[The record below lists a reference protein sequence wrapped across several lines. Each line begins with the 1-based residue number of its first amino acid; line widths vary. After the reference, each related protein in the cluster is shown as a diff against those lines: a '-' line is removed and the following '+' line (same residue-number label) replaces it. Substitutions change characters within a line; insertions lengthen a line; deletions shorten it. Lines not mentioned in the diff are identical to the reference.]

1 MGGVAMQ
8 DPRVDFGDILS
19 IENYVADMN
28 RPLKSA
34 YPGKRSIDIFIATA
48 AILAVWPVLVC
59 IAALIWLRDGGPVIY
74 RHTRIG
80 RNGRPFPCLKFRTM
94 VKNSDQVL
102 AELLASDSAAREE
115 WKASRKLQNDPRIIP
130 GIGSFLRK
138 TSLDELPQI
147 VNILR
152 GEMSLVGP
160 RPVTAAELEQYGSDV
175 GAYLSM
181 RPGLTGPWQVSGR
194 NDTSYDDRVR
204 LDATYAAENSILT
217 DLWILLTTVP
227 VVVARRGAYVLAAAV
242 TAQSWPAIGDLG
254 LGSMV

>member
-1 MGGVAMQ
+1 MR
-8 DPRVDFGDILS
+8 DSRVIGGDILS
-19 IENYVADMN
+19 IYDSVADVN
-28 RPLKSA
+28 QPVKSE
-34 YPGKRSIDIFIATA
+34 YLGKRFVDISIATV
-48 AILAVWPVLVC
+48 AILAVWPMLVC

-74 RHTRIG
+74 KHTRIG

-102 AELLASDSAAREE
+102 AELLACDSAAREE
-115 WKASRKLQNDPRIIP
+115 WKVSRKLQNDPRIIP
-130 GIGSFLRK
+130 GIGTFLRK

-147 VNILR
+147 VNILH
-152 GEMSLVGP
+152 GDMSLVGP

-204 LDATYAAENSILT
+204 LDATYAAQNSILT

-227 VVVARRGAYVLAAAV
+227 VVMARRGAYVLAVATV
-242 TAQSWPAIGDLG
+242 AQAWPAIGDLG
-254 LGSMV
+254 LGLMV